1 MKDASTKARAAR
13 LAEWLDRPA
22 DWTAICGTL
31 ATVFILFVA
40 PILAAPS
47 LFIGAMPHDS
57 LSMADIGY
65 RMASGQIPGR
75 DFHSA
80 FGVMFQ
86 WQMGLAWLM
95 TGATAG
101 TLRAS
106 VALSFLAFA
115 VFAAYVA
122 RTRLSNLST
131 IAALTAVVVMGC
143 VPYAQATQY
152 VGGATYAM
160 AYNREAWVLLL
171 LVLLYWPAPRRAVA
185 PLAEAVSLGLLVAG
199 CVYFKLSYGGLG
211 LLFLAAWAL
220 RRPGSR
226 TAAAG
231 ALIVLALFAGLLELI
246 YGPGFNLA
254 YLADVAAVAGS
265 GGDRLVHILAN
276 LYISRAE
283 LIAACIFAPLLAL
296 GFRRPPSRSDLLF
309 VLFCAGAGLL
319 VIWQNAQVE
328 GMATLWAAV
337 VVLLDR
343 PADVAMGRVA
353 PGTAVAALGYCAFA
367 ALTLAPIL
375 LAAGQA
381 DLGAWGLG
389 LGKRSSLPAFAG
401 VRFGDPDP
409 DLRPRNAGIVYG
421 DEYDHAVADGL
432 RLLADC
438 PAGKAETVMD
448 LFDPFAQAQHRP
460 PSTGWSWRHFG
471 HAFSM
476 TSHPRAQT
484 EFRSVD
490 CIMIP
495 SHPTNPDTTAA
506 LMTLY
511 GPYLDA
517 HFGRA
522 KRSQEWTL
530 RLRTAP

>member
-1 MKDASTKARAAR
+1 
-13 LAEWLDRPA
+13 
-22 DWTAICGTL
+22 
-31 ATVFILFVA
+31 
-40 PILAAPS
+40 
-47 LFIGAMPHDS
+47 
-57 LSMADIGY
+57 MADIGY
-65 RMASGQIPGR
+65 RMASGQVPGR

-86 WQMGLAWLM
+86 WQMGLAWRM
-95 TGATAG
+95 TGTSAG

-115 VFAAYVA
+115 GFAAYVA
-122 RTRLSNLST
+122 RTRLSNLSAV
-131 IAALTAVVVMGC
+131 AALIAVVVMGC
-143 VPYAQATQY
+143 VPFAQATPY

-160 AYNREAWVLLL
+160 AYNREAWALLL
-171 LVLLYWPAPRRAVA
+171 LALLHWLAPRRAVR

-199 CVYFKLSYGGLG
+199 CIYFKLSYGGLG

-220 RRPGSR
+220 RRPDR
-226 TAAAG
+226 RAAAAG
-231 ALIVLALFAGLLELI
+231 ALVVVALFAGLLELI
-246 YGPGFNLA
+246 YRPGFNLA
-254 YLADVAAVAGS
+254 YLTDVAVVARS
-265 GGDRLVHILAN
+265 GGDRLVHILVN
-276 LYISRAE
+276 LYIARAE

-319 VIWQNAQVE
+319 IIWQNAQVE

-337 VVLLDR
+337 IVLLDR
-343 PADVAMGRVA
+343 PADVAKNRAA
-353 PGTAVAALGYCAFA
+353 PGTAVAALGYGAFA

-389 LGKRSSLPAFAG
+389 PGKRSTLPAFAG
-401 VRFGDPDP
+401 VRFGDPDQ
-409 DLRPRNAGIVYG
+409 DLRPRSAGMVYG
-421 DEYDHAVADGL
+421 DEYARNVADGL
-432 RLLADC
+432 RLLAAC
-438 PAGKAETVMD
+438 PPGRAETVMD

-476 TSHPRAQT
+476 TSHPEAQT
-484 EFRSVD
+484 EFRGVD
-490 CIMIP
+490 CVMIP

-522 KRSQEWTL
+522 KRSQSWTL